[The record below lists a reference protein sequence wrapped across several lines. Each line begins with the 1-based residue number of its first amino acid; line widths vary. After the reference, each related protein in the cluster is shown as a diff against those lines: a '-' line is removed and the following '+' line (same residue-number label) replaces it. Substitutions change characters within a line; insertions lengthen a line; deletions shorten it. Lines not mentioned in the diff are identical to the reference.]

1 MSVDQG
7 FAYNPTTQTCDDLNP
22 SMLQPYPH
30 HQYQRKHH
38 LPLLLRSFLK
48 LQSHLQSALGLE
60 GITRTCFLYKI
71 ILNGFVNIL
80 WFTKLYLLKNALS
93 FANPDS
99 TLIKV
104 HLTKT
109 ARVLDHFFGR
119 SGTAESYT

>member
-1 MSVDQG
+1 M
-7 FAYNPTTQTCDDLNP
+7 FP
-22 SMLQPYPH
+22 LQNH
-30 HQYQRKHH
+30 
-38 LPLLLRSFLK
+38 
-48 LQSHLQSALGLE
+48 
-60 GITRTCFLYKI
+60 FLY
-71 ILNGFVNIL
+71 GFVNIL

-109 ARVLDHFFGR
+109 ARVLDHLFGR

>member
-1 MSVDQG
+1 MNVDQG

-38 LPLLLRSFLK
+38 LPPLLRSFLK

-60 GITRTCFLYKI
+60 GITRTCFPYKI

-93 FANPDS
+93 FANTDS

-109 ARVLDHFFGR
+109 ARVLDLFFGR